1 MRRVGWWSLG
11 FAAAL
16 MVCCPAARAS
26 PDDASRADEVAALLR
41 AGAQAAR
48 AKQWGA
54 CIDALTAALAI
65 QGAPATAGDLGLC
78 EEQAGRYAAA
88 HRHLLHARRTA
99 PPGEKDKAPWAAYQ
113 AALARVSDRVAVV
126 VLTVFPTDARVLLDG
141 RPLGPADGHAIAVEP
156 GTHVFT
162 ARRDGHEDARDE
174 RPYVAG
180 STPNVQLVLTPK
192 QQPPP
197 QTTAQAAP
205 TSTVQAAS
213 PNGIAP
219 ISATAGRAV
228 PREESAF
235 PCVPALSARGVLL
248 PAACVGAAVF
258 MVSAATAIGFEVH
271 WSSLRGALAAR
282 GFQPGSCAPGGSLAA
297 SVDCKEID
305 ARVGQRNDAA
315 NVMIGSGIVAAALA
329 AGAGIA
335 IALEPKRPQVS
346 VSAGATGA
354 GIAVRGEW

>member
-156 GTHVFT
+156 GKHVFT

-180 STPNVQLVLTPK
+180 STPNVQLVLKPK
-192 QQPPP
+192 QEPAPP
-197 QTTAQAAP
+197 TAAQAA
-205 TSTVQAAS
+205 AS
-213 PNGIAP
+213 NRTAP
-219 ISATAGRAV
+219 VRSSAGRPV
-228 PREESAF
+228 LREESTF
-235 PCVPALSARGVLL
+235 PCTPALSARGVLV

-258 MVSAATAIGFEVH
+258 VVSAATAIGFEVH
-271 WSSLRGALAAR
+271 ATSTRSGLVASGLDLGACGPGASFASSVACAQLAAR
-282 GFQPGSCAPGGSLAA
+282 T
-297 SVDCKEID
+297 
-305 ARVGQRNDAA
+305 RQRNDAA
-315 NVMIGSGIVAAALA
+315 NVMIGSGIVAAVLA